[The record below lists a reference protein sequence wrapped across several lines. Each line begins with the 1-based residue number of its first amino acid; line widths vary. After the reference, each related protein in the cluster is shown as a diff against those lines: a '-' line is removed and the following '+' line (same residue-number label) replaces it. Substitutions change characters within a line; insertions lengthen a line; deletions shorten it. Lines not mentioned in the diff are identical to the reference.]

1 MLTAEDVMTRDVI
14 SVKRDTPI
22 DKAMQIMVEKSI
34 SGLPVVEDDM
44 TLAGIVSEKDVVS
57 LLYDIVRQM
66 DSLKGKKVRHF
77 MTERTVSFDKR
88 DSLFDICDFF
98 TKNIFR
104 RVPITSEGRLVG
116 IIGVPDIIKY
126 ALKVRR
132 ERDDAAAEPRR

>member
-14 SVKRDTPI
+14 SVKRDTPV

-132 ERDDAAAEPRR
+132 ERDDPAAEPRR

>member
-22 DKAMQIMVEKSI
+22 NEVMQIMVEKGI

-44 TLAGIVSEKDVVS
+44 TLVGVVSEKDVVS
-57 LLYDIVRQM
+57 LLYEIVRQM
-66 DSLKGKKVRHF
+66 DSLEGKQARHF
-77 MTERTVSFDKR
+77 MTERTISFDKG
-88 DSLFDICDFF
+88 DDLFDICDFF

-104 RVPITSEGRLVG
+104 RVPITSEGKLVG
-116 IIGVPDIIKY
+116 IIGMSDIIEY

-132 ERDDAAAEPRR
+132 EIEGMV